1 MKYDLKSLSPS
12 RLLSALG
19 VSIKFRKVSQSS
31 SQSIAK
37 KISESLNRIFPFIKK
52 EFLQFTRDKRSLI
65 VFLFVPSF
73 MLILFGYALNLDV
86 KNAPFVVLDRCN
98 SFYSREL
105 ISSLSHNQYFKY
117 EGNVESYQEIEELI
131 NTGKAKFAIV
141 ISSDFEKNLFSG
153 KATKIQIIV
162 DGSQSMI
169 ASNII
174 GYLNAYINNFSL
186 KFNLKDINVN
196 FPQVVLTP
204 RIWYNPE
211 LKTANFFVPGLIAFI
226 MMIMAVVA
234 TSLTIVRE
242 KERNTIEQ
250 LIVSPIRM
258 YELIIAKLVSPLF
271 IAFIAAML
279 ILLTG
284 YILFGIQIK
293 GNLILLLVATIIFLL
308 TSLAF
313 GVFISVLADSQQ
325 VAFLASIL
333 STIIPTLV
341 FSNFIFPISSMP
353 EILQYISYIIPAKY
367 YLVILRGVILKGVGF
382 SLLWEQFAYL
392 IFFLFGMFLISSVL
406 LKIKGLR

>member
-1 MKYDLKSLSPS
+1 MDKLKE
-12 RLLSALG
+12 
-19 VSIKFRKVSQSS
+19 SI
-31 SQSIAK
+31 
-37 KISESLNRIFPFIKK
+37 NRILPFIKK
-52 EFLQFTRDKRSLI
+52 EFLQFLRDKRSLV

-73 MLILFGYALNLDV
+73 MLVLFGYALNLDV
-86 KNAPFVVLDRCN
+86 KNAPFVVLDNNR
-98 SFYSREL
+98 SFNSREL
-105 ISSLSHNQYFKY
+105 ISAISHNQYFSFKGY
-117 EGNVESYQEIEELI
+117 VENYQEIEKLI
-131 NTGKAKFAIV
+131 DDGEAKFGI
-141 ISSDFEKNLFSG
+141 IIPLDFERNLLLG
-153 KATKIQIIV
+153 KETKIQIII

-169 ASNII
+169 ASNLI
-174 GYLNAYINNFSL
+174 GYLKAYINNYSF
-186 KFNLKDINVN
+186 KYNIKNTDIN
-196 FPQVVLTP
+196 FPQVILIP

-226 MMIMAVVA
+226 MMVMAVVA

-250 LIVSPIRM
+250 LIISPLRM
-258 YELIIAKLVSPLF
+258 YELITAKLVAPLL

-284 YILFGIQIK
+284 YILFGIQVK
-293 GNLILLLVATIIFLL
+293 GNLILLLIATIIFLL
-308 TSLAF
+308 NSLAF

-367 YLVILRGVILKGVGF
+367 YLVILRGIILKGVGF
-382 SLLWEQFAYL
+382 SILWEQFAFLL
-392 IFFLFGMFLISSVL
+392 IFLIGMFLISTIL
-406 LKIKGLR
+406 LKIKGLK

>member
-1 MKYDLKSLSPS
+1 MKLDLKSLRRLHFLSTLSDLRRIRKERQNSS
-12 RLLSALG
+12 RSFG
-19 VSIKFRKVSQSS
+19 
-31 SQSIAK
+31 K

-105 ISSLSHNQYFKY
+105 ISSLSHNHYFKY
-117 EGNVESYQEIEELI
+117 EGNVESYKEIEELI
-131 NTGKAKFAIV
+131 NTGNVKFAIV

-153 KATKIQIIV
+153 KAAKIQIIV

-293 GNLILLLVATIIFLL
+293 GNLVLLLVATIIFLL

>member
-1 MKYDLKSLSPS
+1 MS
-12 RLLSALG
+12 
-19 VSIKFRKVSQSS
+19 
-31 SQSIAK
+31 
-37 KISESLNRIFPFIKK
+37 KISESINRILPFIKK
-52 EFLQFTRDKRSLI
+52 EFLQFTRDRRSLI

-86 KNAPFVVLDRCN
+86 KNAPFVVLDKCGS
-98 SFYSREL
+98 SFSRDFVETL
-105 ISSLSHNQYFKY
+105 THNQYFKFIGY
-117 EGNVESYQEIEELI
+117 VDNYKEIEDLI
-131 NTGKAKFAIV
+131 NRGKAKFALV
-141 ISSDFEKNLFSG
+141 IPENFEKNF
-153 KATKIQIIV
+153 TKRKPTEVQVLV

-174 GYLNAYINNFSL
+174 GYLNSYINNFSL
-186 KFNLKDINVN
+186 KNNIKNIQVR
-196 FPQVVLTP
+196 FPQVNLEP

-211 LKTANFFVPGLIAFI
+211 LKTANFFVPGLIGFI

-258 YELIIAKLVSPLF
+258 YELITAKLVAPLL
-271 IAFIAAML
+271 IAFLAALL
-279 ILLTG
+279 ILITG
-284 YILFGIQIK
+284 YILFDVQIK
-293 GNLILLLVATIIFLL
+293 GNLFLLLLATIIFLL

-341 FSNFIFPISSMP
+341 FSNFIFPIRSMP

-367 YLVILRGVILKGVGF
+367 FLVILRGIILKGVGF
-382 SLLWEQFAYL
+382 SVLWEQFTFL
-392 IFFLFGMFLISSVL
+392 LFFLVGMFLISTLL
-406 LKIKGLR
+406 LKFKGLK